1 MKEAGSLLVELLE
14 NQKVDR
20 VFCVPGESYLSVMN
34 GLQDTSIETILCK
47 HEGAASIMA
56 EADGKLTGRPGIA
69 FVTRGPGATN
79 AAAGVH
85 IAQQDSTPMIL
96 FVGQIGKEMYGRDA
110 FQEVDYQQFY
120 GGMAKLVIEVQQADR
135 LSEIFSRAYYTAM
148 SGRPGPVVIA
158 LPENMLTEKT
168 DKKATGFI
176 DQVSSAPSTKNLAQF
191 IEEIKASSKPILVLG
206 GSLWSE
212 KAEKDLISI
221 SEMLGLT
228 ILTSHR
234 RQSLFNNLHQ
244 NYGGDLGLGVN
255 PKIIK
260 RINESDY
267 IVLLGARLSENPS
280 QGFSLFGIP
289 DHNKKIV
296 HIHPGPEEIGR
307 IYNPHLAIVANPIEF
322 VSALENALR
331 GLNTK
336 PQEKMEVNANKAHE
350 DYIEWGDMPLEA
362 PNSGVDLTAAFR
374 ALREKLEP
382 DTIITNGAGNYAV
395 WGHRLF
401 RFTKPK
407 TQLAPISGSMGYGL
421 PSAIAAKLR
430 FPDQMVIALAGDG
443 CFQMTENEFATAVQ
457 YNAAVIVL
465 VIDNE
470 MYGTIRMHQHKN
482 YKGKYKH
489 TGLVNP
495 DFADLAKAMG
505 GQGYTVKN
513 TEDFYDIFVQAK
525 NWANKN
531 NLPAL
536 LHIKTGSEMVLP
548 GKRFSS
554 L

>member
-1 MKEAGSLLVELLE
+1 MQEAGSLLVQILE

-34 GLQDTSIETILCK
+34 GLQETSIETILCK
-47 HEGAASIMA
+47 HEGAASMMA

-79 AAAGVH
+79 AASGIH

-135 LSEIFSRAYYTAM
+135 LPEIVSRAYHTAM
-148 SGRPGPVVIA
+148 SGRPGPVIIA

-168 DKKATGFI
+168 NQNAPGFI
-176 DQVSSAPSTKNLAQF
+176 DHISSAPTTKNLAQF
-191 IEEIKASSKPILVLG
+191 IEEIKEAKKPMLILG
-206 GSLWSE
+206 GSVWSQE
-212 KAEKDLISI
+212 AEEDLASI

-228 ILTSHR
+228 IVTSHR
-234 RQSLFNNLHQ
+234 RQSFFNNFHK

-255 PKIIK
+255 PKLIN
-260 RINESDY
+260 RVNESDY
-267 IVLLGARLSENPS
+267 LILLGGRLSENPS
-280 QGFSLFGIP
+280 QGFTLLNIP
-289 DHNKKIV
+289 EHNKKFV

-307 IYNPHLAIVANPIEF
+307 IYKPHLGIVSSPIDF
-322 VSALENALR
+322 VSSLNNALN

-336 PQEKMEVNANKAHE
+336 PQDVKQIETNLAHE
-350 DYIEWGDMPLEA
+350 EYIEWGDMSLEA

-374 ALREKLEP
+374 ELRDKIEK

-401 RFTKPK
+401 RFSKLN

-421 PSAIAAKLR
+421 PAAISAKLR
-430 FPDQMVIALAGDG
+430 YPEQMVIALAGDG

-457 YNAAVIVL
+457 YKAAVIVL

-470 MYGTIRMHQHKN
+470 MYGTIRMHQHKH
-482 YKGKYKH
+482 YKGNYKH

-495 DFADLAKAMG
+495 DFCQLGNAMG
-505 GQGYTVKN
+505 GKGYTVEN
-513 TEDFYDIFVQAK
+513 TGDFYSVFEK
-525 NWANKN
+525 ANKWAKEN
-531 NLPAL
+531 NLPVL

-548 GKRFSS
+548 GKRFSA

>member
-1 MKEAGSLLVELLE
+1 MKEAGSLLVEILE

-34 GLQDTSIETILCK
+34 GLQETSIETILCK

-79 AAAGVH
+79 AASGIH

-110 FQEVDYQQFY
+110 FQEVDYQQFF
-120 GGMAKLVIEVQQADR
+120 GGMAKLVVEVQQADR
-135 LSEIFSRAYYTAM
+135 LPEIVSRAYHTAM
-148 SGRPGPVVIA
+148 SGRPGPVIIA
-158 LPENMLTEKT
+158 LPENMLTETTNSKPVNY
-168 DKKATGFI
+168 I
-176 DQVSSAPSTKNLAQF
+176 NNSSSAPSTNDLAQF
-191 IEEIKASSKPILVLG
+191 IEEIKSAENPILILG
-206 GSLWSE
+206 GSVWSNE
-212 KAEKDLISI
+212 AAEDLESI

-234 RQSLFNNLHQ
+234 RQSFYNNLHN

-255 PKIIK
+255 PKLIE
-260 RINESDY
+260 RINKSDY
-267 IVLLGARLSENPS
+267 LVLLGGRLSENPS
-280 QGFSLFGIP
+280 QGFSLLGIP
-289 DHNKKIV
+289 EHDQKFI

-307 IYNPHLAIVANPIEF
+307 IYKPHLGITCSPIFF
-322 VSALENALR
+322 VQALNNALK

-336 PQEKMEVNANKAHE
+336 PSSKNQIITNEAHE
-350 DYIEWGDMPLEA
+350 EYLEWGNMPLEA
-362 PNSGVDLTAAFR
+362 PNSGVDLTTAFR
-374 ALREKLEP
+374 SLREDL
-382 DTIITNGAGNYAV
+382 DSNTIITNGAGNYAV

-401 RFTKPK
+401 RFTQFR

-421 PSAIAAKLR
+421 PAAIAAKLR
-430 FPDQMVIALAGDG
+430 NPAKTVIALAGDG

-457 YNAAVIVL
+457 YNVGVIVF
-465 VIDNE
+465 VVDNE
-470 MYGTIRMHQHKN
+470 MYGTIRMHQHKS

-495 DFADLAKAMG
+495 DFNKLAVAMG
-505 GQGYTVKN
+505 GKGFTVEK
-513 TEDFYDIFVQAK
+513 TEDFMKLFYEAK
-525 NWANKN
+525 AWADKN
-531 NLPAL
+531 NLPTL

>member
-1 MKEAGSLLVELLE
+1 MKEAGSLLVEILE
-14 NQKVDR
+14 NQKVER

-34 GLQDTSIETILCK
+34 GLQDTSIETVLCK

-79 AAAGVH
+79 AAAGIH

-110 FQEVDYQQFY
+110 FQEVDYQQFF
-120 GGMAKLVIEVQQADR
+120 GGMAKLVFEVQQADR
-135 LSEIFSRAYYTAM
+135 LPEIVSRAYHTAM
-148 SGRPGPVVIA
+148 SGRPGPVIIA
-158 LPENMLTEKT
+158 LPENMLTESTNNKPV
-168 DKKATGFI
+168 GYI
-176 DQVSSAPSTKNLAQF
+176 SSSSSAPSTNNLAQF
-191 IEEIKASSKPILVLG
+191 IEEIKSAKNPILILG
-206 GSLWSE
+206 GSVWSND
-212 KAEKDLISI
+212 AAKDLESI

-234 RQSLFNNLHQ
+234 RQSFYNNLHE

-255 PKIIK
+255 PKLIE
-260 RINESDY
+260 RINKSDY
-267 IVLLGARLSENPS
+267 LVLLGGRLSENPS

-289 DHNKKIV
+289 EHNKKIV

-307 IYNPHLAIVANPIEF
+307 IYKPHLGIPCNPISF
-322 VSALENALR
+322 TNALKNALK

-336 PQEKMEVNANKAHE
+336 PSSENQINTNQAHE
-350 DYIEWGDMPLEA
+350 DYLEWGNMPLEA
-362 PNSGVDLTAAFR
+362 PNSGVDLTSAFR
-374 ALREKLEP
+374 SLRENLEP
-382 DTIITNGAGNYAV
+382 NTIITNGAGNYAV

-401 RFTKPK
+401 RFSQFR

-421 PSAIAAKLR
+421 PAAIAAKLR
-430 FPDQMVIALAGDG
+430 HPNQTVIALAGDG

-457 YNAAVIVL
+457 YNAAVIVF

-489 TGLVNP
+489 TGLINP
-495 DFADLAKAMG
+495 DFNKLAVAMG
-505 GQGYTVKN
+505 GQGYTVNN
-513 TEDFYDIFVQAK
+513 TEDFMNIFNDAK
-525 NWANKN
+525 DWTSKN

-548 GKRFSS
+548 GKRFNS

>member
-34 GLQDTSIETILCK
+34 GLQETSIETILCK

-79 AAAGVH
+79 AAAGIH

-110 FQEVDYQQFY
+110 FQEVDYQQFF
-120 GGMAKLVIEVQQADR
+120 GGMAKLVVEVQQAER
-135 LSEIFSRAYYTAM
+135 LPEIVSRAYHTAM
-148 SGRPGPVVIA
+148 SGRPGPVIIA

-168 DKKATGFI
+168 DEKATSFI
-176 DQVSSAPSTKNLAQF
+176 DKVSSAPSTKDLAKF
-191 IEEIKASSKPILVLG
+191 IEEIKAAENPVLVLG
-206 GSLWSE
+206 GSVWSE
-212 KAEKDLISI
+212 EAEKDLASI
-221 SEMLGLT
+221 SEMLGLS

-234 RQSLFNNLHQ
+234 RQSLFNNLHK

-255 PKIIK
+255 PKLIN

-289 DHNKKIV
+289 EHDKKIV

-307 IYNPHLAIVANPIEF
+307 IYNPHLGIVSNPTDF
-322 VSALENALR
+322 VGALNNALK

-336 PQEKMEVNANKAHE
+336 PSPIKEEKAKQAHE
-350 DYIEWGDMPLEA
+350 DYIDWGDMPLEA
-362 PNSGVDLTAAFR
+362 PNSGVDLTSAFR
-374 ALREKLEP
+374 TLRKEIKP
-382 DTIITNGAGNYAV
+382 NTIITNGAGNYAV

-401 RFTKPK
+401 RFTKLR

-421 PSAIAAKLR
+421 PAAIAAKLR

-470 MYGTIRMHQHKN
+470 MYGTIRMHQHKS

-495 DFADLAKAMG
+495 NFADLAKAMG
-505 GQGYTVKN
+505 GQGYSVDN
-513 TEDFYDIFVQAK
+513 TEDFYDIFVEATTWAK
-525 NWANKN
+525 KN

-548 GKRFSS
+548 GKRFSA

>member
-1 MKEAGSLLVELLE
+1 MQEAGSLLVQILE

-34 GLQDTSIETILCK
+34 GLQETSIETILCK
-47 HEGAASIMA
+47 HEGAASMMA

-79 AAAGVH
+79 AASGIH

-135 LSEIFSRAYYTAM
+135 LPEIISRAYHTAM
-148 SGRPGPVVIA
+148 SGRPGPVIIA
-158 LPENMLTEKT
+158 LPENMLTENTNKN
-168 DKKATGFI
+168 APSFI
-176 DQVSSAPSTKNLAQF
+176 DHISSAPTSKDLAQF
-191 IEEIKASSKPILVLG
+191 IEEIKEAKKPILILG
-206 GSLWSE
+206 GSVWSKE
-212 KAEKDLISI
+212 AEENLSSI

-228 ILTSHR
+228 VVTSHR
-234 RQSLFNNLHQ
+234 RQSLFNNFHK

-255 PKIIK
+255 PKLIN

-267 IVLLGARLSENPS
+267 LILLGGRLSENPS
-280 QGFSLFGIP
+280 QGFTLLDIP
-289 DHNKKIV
+289 EHSKKFI

-307 IYNPHLAIVANPIEF
+307 IYKPHLGMVSNPIDF
-322 VSALENALR
+322 VSILNNALS

-336 PQEKMEVNANKAHE
+336 PQVTKQLETNNAHDE
-350 DYIEWGDMPLEA
+350 YIEWGDMPLEA
-362 PNSGVDLTAAFR
+362 PNSGVDLTSAFR
-374 ALREKLEP
+374 TLREKIEE

-401 RFTKPK
+401 RFSKLK

-421 PSAIAAKLR
+421 PAAISAKLR
-430 FPDQMVIALAGDG
+430 YPDQMVIALAGDG

-457 YNAAVIVL
+457 YKASVIVI

-470 MYGTIRMHQHKN
+470 MYGTIRMHQHKH
-482 YKGKYKH
+482 YKGNYKH

-495 DFADLAKAMG
+495 DFCQLGNAMG
-505 GQGYTVKN
+505 GKGYTVEN
-513 TEDFYDIFVQAK
+513 TDDFYGTFEEAN
-525 NWANKN
+525 NWAKMNK
-531 NLPAL
+531 LPVL
-536 LHIKTGSEMVLP
+536 IHVKTGSEMVLP

>member
-1 MKEAGSLLVELLE
+1 MKEAGSLLVEILE

-135 LSEIFSRAYYTAM
+135 ISEIFSRAYYTAM

-168 DKKATGFI
+168 EKKATGFI

-234 RQSLFNNLHQ
+234 RQSLFNNLHK

-296 HIHPGPEEIGR
+296 HIYPGPEEIGR
-307 IYNPHLAIVANPIEF
+307 IYNPHLGIVANPIEF

-350 DYIEWGDMPLEA
+350 DYIEWGDMPLES

-401 RFTKPK
+401 RFTKPR

>member
-1 MKEAGSLLVELLE
+1 MKEAGSLLVEILE
-14 NQKVDR
+14 NQKVER

-34 GLQDTSIETILCK
+34 GLQDTSIETVLCK

-79 AAAGVH
+79 AAAGIH

-110 FQEVDYQQFY
+110 FQEVDYQQFF
-120 GGMAKLVIEVQQADR
+120 GGMAKLVVEVQQADR
-135 LSEIFSRAYYTAM
+135 LPEIVSRAYHTAM
-148 SGRPGPVVIA
+148 SGRPGPVIIA
-158 LPENMLTEKT
+158 LPENMLTESTNNKPVGYINRT
-168 DKKATGFI
+168 
-176 DQVSSAPSTKNLAQF
+176 SSAPSTNDLAQF
-191 IEEIKASSKPILVLG
+191 IEEIKSAKNPILILG
-206 GSLWSE
+206 GSVWSND
-212 KAEKDLISI
+212 AAKDLESI
-221 SEMLGLT
+221 SEILGLT

-234 RQSLFNNLHQ
+234 RQSFYNNLHE

-255 PKIIK
+255 PKLIE
-260 RINESDY
+260 RINKSDY
-267 IVLLGARLSENPS
+267 LVLLGGRLSENPS

-289 DHNKKIV
+289 EHNEKVV

-307 IYNPHLAIVANPIEF
+307 IYKPHLGIPCSPISF
-322 VSALENALR
+322 ANALNNALK

-336 PQEKMEVNANKAHE
+336 PSSENQINTNQAHE
-350 DYIEWGDMPLEA
+350 EYLEWGNMPLEA
-362 PNSGVDLTAAFR
+362 PNSGVDLTSAFR
-374 ALREKLEP
+374 SLRENLEP
-382 DTIITNGAGNYAV
+382 NTIITNGAGNYAV

-401 RFTKPK
+401 RFSQFR

-421 PSAIAAKLR
+421 PAAIAAKLR
-430 FPDQMVIALAGDG
+430 HPNQTVIALAGDG

-457 YNAAVIVL
+457 YNAAVIVF

-489 TGLVNP
+489 TGLINP
-495 DFADLAKAMG
+495 DFNKLAVAMG
-505 GQGYTVKN
+505 GQGYTVNN
-513 TEDFYDIFVQAK
+513 TEDFMNIFNDAK
-525 NWANKN
+525 DWTSKN

-548 GKRFSS
+548 GKRFNS